1 MKLNCK
7 QGDLAIIVSSTCGN
21 EGKIVR
27 CLELLY
33 MDRVTDTDGNTWRF
47 ANGPRWV
54 WSIDRSINFGNG
66 FDVVQIEAAPIVK
79 ASIESPTTPSAE
91 ARVTVPLNAPFL

>member
-27 CLELLY
+27 CLELIHASH
-33 MDRVTDTDGNTWRF
+33 VPDTQGKIWRF

-54 WSIDRSINFGNG
+54 WRIDRSINFGNA
-66 FDVVQIEAAPIVK
+66 FDIVQIMHSSDHRMRPLRGDITDEEIAQEL
-79 ASIESPTTPSAE
+79 S
-91 ARVTVPLNAPFL
+91 TVV

>member
-7 QGDLAIIVSSTCGN
+7 KGDLAIIVSSTCGN

-54 WSIDRSINFGNG
+54 WSIDRSINFGNAL
-66 FDVVQIEAAPIVK
+66 DIVQIMYSSDHRMRPLRGDITDEEIVQEL
-79 ASIESPTTPSAE
+79 S
-91 ARVTVPLNAPFL
+91 TVV